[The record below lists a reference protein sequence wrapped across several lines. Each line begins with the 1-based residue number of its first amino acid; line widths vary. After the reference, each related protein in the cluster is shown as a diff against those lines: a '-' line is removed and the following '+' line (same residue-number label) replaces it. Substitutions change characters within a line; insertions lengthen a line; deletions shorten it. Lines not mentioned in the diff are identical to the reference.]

1 VVPLWLL
8 GKNEKWPLIGF
19 RGNLLK
25 VWRCLYWV
33 LPLTKEEPT
42 MGLNERRKIKEL
54 QDTTFPGRVKEIEE
68 ICGKGI
74 AYEVDW
80 DSLAD
85 DAEGLN
91 FIDNLSCHRLNMAL
105 RVICQDDMGKEA
117 VRSGLKLIKLKNVKD
132 KSGMKMSFDGGVLEM
147 HCAYAMKTDG
157 MFGDN
162 AIRELLVA
170 KL

>member
-1 VVPLWLL
+1 
-8 GKNEKWPLIGF
+8 
-19 RGNLLK
+19 
-25 VWRCLYWV
+25 
-33 LPLTKEEPT
+33 

-54 QDTTFPGRVKEIEE
+54 QDTTFPERVREIEE

-74 AYEVDW
+74 PYEVDW

-91 FIDNLSCHRLNMAL
+91 FIDNISCHRLNMAL

-117 VRSGLKLIKLKNVKD
+117 VRDGLNVIKLKNVKD
-132 KSGMKMSFDGGVLEM
+132 KSAMKLTFEGGVLEM
-147 HCAYAMKTDG
+147 HCAYAQRTDG
-157 MFGDN
+157 MFSDSQ
-162 AIRELLVA
+162 IRELLVT

>member
-1 VVPLWLL
+1 
-8 GKNEKWPLIGF
+8 
-19 RGNLLK
+19 
-25 VWRCLYWV
+25 
-33 LPLTKEEPT
+33 

-74 AYEVDW
+74 PYDVDW

-85 DAEGLN
+85 DAEALN
-91 FIDNLSCHRLNMAL
+91 FIDNISCHRLNMAL

-117 VRSGLKLIKLKNVKD
+117 VRDGLKLIKLKNVKD
-132 KSGMKMSFDGGVLEM
+132 KSAMKMTFDGGVLEM
-147 HCAYAMKTDG
+147 HCAYALRTDG
-157 MFGDN
+157 MFSDN
-162 AIRELLVA
+162 QIRELLVK

>member
-1 VVPLWLL
+1 
-8 GKNEKWPLIGF
+8 
-19 RGNLLK
+19 
-25 VWRCLYWV
+25 
-33 LPLTKEEPT
+33 

-54 QDTTFPGRVKEIEE
+54 QDVTFPGRVKEIEE
-68 ICGKGI
+68 ICGAAI
-74 AYEVDW
+74 PYEVDW

-117 VRSGLKLIKLKNVKD
+117 VRSGLKKIKLKNVKD
-132 KSGMKMSFDGGVLEM
+132 KAAMKIAFDAGVLEM
-147 HCAYAMKTDG
+147 HCAYAQRTDG
-157 MFGDN
+157 MFSDN
-162 AIRELLVA
+162 QIRELLVS